1 MIKLSEALTIA
12 RQMKI
17 AAYILLAIFFSVFI
31 FACASPQQQPNDKDD
46 VLFQTST
53 LNALMEGV
61 YDGDM
66 TFGELRA
73 HGDFGIGTFDA
84 LDGEMVEIDRQ
95 VYQIKADGIAHRVD
109 DTTMKS
115 PFAVVT
121 FFEPD
126 QTASLDK
133 AMDCVQLEEFLD
145 SLLPTKNIPYAL
157 RIEGAF
163 AYLKT
168 RSVPRQ
174 TEPYPPLV
182 EVLENQP
189 IFEFQNVTGVMVGFR
204 LPGYMEGVNAPGY
217 HFHFLTEDRTAGGH
231 VLECQS
237 QNVTIGIDYTD
248 EWYVVLPEG
257 GAFYEVDFTS
267 QR

>member
-1 MIKLSEALTIA
+1 M
-12 RQMKI
+12 
-17 AAYILLAIFFSVFI
+17 
-31 FACASPQQQPNDKDD
+31 
-46 VLFQTST
+46 
-53 LNALMEGV
+53 
-61 YDGDM
+61 
-66 TFGELRA
+66 
-73 HGDFGIGTFDA
+73 
-84 LDGEMVEIDRQ
+84 
-95 VYQIKADGIAHRVD
+95 
-109 DTTMKS
+109 
-115 PFAVVT
+115 
-121 FFEPD
+121 
-126 QTASLDK
+126 
-133 AMDCVQLEEFLD
+133 
-145 SLLPTKNIPYAL
+145 L
-157 RIEGAF
+157 RIEGTF

-174 TEPYPPLV
+174 TEPYPPLLD
-182 EVLENQP
+182 VLENQP

-237 QNVTIGIDYTD
+237 QSVTIDIDYTD

>member
-1 MIKLSEALTIA
+1 
-12 RQMKI
+12 MKI
-17 AAYILLAIFFSVFI
+17 TAYILLGILFSVSI
-31 FACASPQQQPNDKDD
+31 FGCASLQQQPDDKDD

-53 LNALMEGV
+53 LDALLEGV

-66 TFGELRA
+66 TFGELRE
-73 HGDFGIGTFDA
+73 HGDFGLGTFDA
-84 LDGEMVEIDRQ
+84 LDGEMIEIDHQ
-95 VYQIKADGIAHRVD
+95 VYQIKADGIAYRVD
-109 DTTMKS
+109 DTMKS

-126 QTASLDK
+126 QTASSDK
-133 AMDCVQLEEFLD
+133 AMDCTQLEELLD
-145 SLLPTKNIPYAL
+145 SLLPTENIPYAFKL
-157 RIEGAF
+157 EGTF
-163 AYLKT
+163 AYLKA

-174 TEPYPPLV
+174 TKPYPPLV

-189 IFEFQNVTGVMVGFR
+189 IFEFQDVTGVMVGFR
-204 LPGYMEGVNAPGY
+204 LPGYMEGVNASGY

-231 VLECQS
+231 VLECQP